1 MAIEDVNF
9 RVPSFGP
16 NMDLS
21 PSSVL
26 LFGSIA
32 RITISIF
39 KNDLNVLYTSQA
51 NVVLFNACLGILLYQ
66 AILEARLVPGVFAGL
81 GLRTLCAHIAD
92 GRRWSVISGVLMGFA
107 LSDGTCPLV
116 SSYGGIDAFCSGDPL
131 LGLCHCNGSNPEEE
145 SETCSTPEQS

>member
-1 MAIEDVNF
+1 MVIEDVRF

-26 LFGSIA
+26 LFGTIA
-32 RITISIF
+32 RVTISIF

-66 AILEARLVPGVFAGL
+66 TIVEARLFPGIVAGL
-81 GLRTLCAHIAD
+81 GLRIMFAHIVD
-92 GRRWSVISGVLMGFA
+92 GRRWSVISGLLMGIA
-107 LSDGTCPLV
+107 LSDGMCSLV
-116 SSYGGIDAFCSGDPL
+116 PSYGGTDAFL
-131 LGLCHCNGSNPEEE
+131 
-145 SETCSTPEQS
+145 QW

>member
-1 MAIEDVNF
+1 MTIEDVRF

-26 LFGSIA
+26 LFGTIA

-39 KNDLNVLYTSQA
+39 KNDLNVLYNSQA

-66 AILEARLVPGVFAGL
+66 TIVEARLLPGIFAGV
-81 GLRTLCAHIAD
+81 GLRILFAHIVD
-92 GRRWSVISGVLMGFA
+92 GRRGSVMSGLLLGFA
-107 LSDGTCPLV
+107 LSDGTCPLGP
-116 SSYGGIDAFCSGDPL
+116 SYGGTDAFL
-131 LGLCHCNGSNPEEE
+131 
-145 SETCSTPEQS
+145 

>member
-1 MAIEDVNF
+1 MAIEDVTF

-32 RITISIF
+32 RISISIF
-39 KNDLNVLYTSQA
+39 KNDLNALYTSQA

-66 AILEARLVPGVFAGL
+66 TIVEARLLPGIIAGL
-81 GLRTLCAHIAD
+81 GLRIMFAHIVD
-92 GRRWSVISGVLMGFA
+92 GRRWSVIAGLLMGIA
-107 LSDGTCPLV
+107 LSDGMNSLV
-116 SSYGGIDAFCSGDPL
+116 SSCGGTDAFL
-131 LGLCHCNGSNPEEE
+131 
-145 SETCSTPEQS
+145 